1 MKCVYRIIVRLLY
14 CYCTVIERIFTLFL
28 ISTTFYLAYAM
39 ERLINR
45 LIELIVHP
53 KLRTDAETY
62 RKARLALLI
71 TMVTTALGPF
81 YAPFYLFAFDGPW
94 IALGIVIAAT
104 STIFSYWS
112 LKRGNVNAAGN
123 IIAGIFFV
131 TLSLITIGTGG
142 IISSGVAWLAI
153 PGLIGVLVC
162 GKASG
167 RVWVILAVVE
177 IFAIALVQK
186 FGVQLPILFNNDMP
200 ASALAGYPGF
210 VILVVLFATMFETG
224 KNQALKAAK
233 MEREKAESALQE
245 AKIATLETEKQRALA
260 SEHALE
266 VEQQRDY
273 LTHSVEA
280 MLIEIERFSRG
291 DLTVQLRAERDD
303 DIGRLSKS
311 LNSAIFSI
319 RMLMAQVI
327 GSIESTISVTERI
340 AADTEQMNVGAERQA
355 EQTAQVAGA
364 MEEMNATTEN
374 NTRNTTIAANEAVEA
389 SKEARNGGIIVAETI
404 VGITAIVQSVMESA
418 LTIQALGQS
427 SEQIGEI
434 AQTIE
439 EIADQT
445 NLLALNAAIEAAR
458 AGDQGRG
465 FAVVA
470 DEVRKLAERTQKA
483 TKEIATMIKQI
494 QNDTQKATRVMQEG
508 QREAERG
515 KISAARTAEA
525 MEQIVIRTETVA
537 ELVSQTAA
545 ASTQQTAASADIVEH
560 LESVSSITEETAK
573 GMSNIATTASELK
586 TLMERVRG
594 AVGQFYLGDEAGNT
608 RLLR

>member
-1 MKCVYRIIVRLLY
+1 LY
-14 CYCTVIERIFTLFL
+14 GYCTVIERIFTLFL
-28 ISTTFYLAYAM
+28 ISTTFYFAYAM

-53 KLRTDAETY
+53 KLLTDAETY

>member
-1 MKCVYRIIVRLLY
+1 
-14 CYCTVIERIFTLFL
+14 
-28 ISTTFYLAYAM
+28 M

-53 KLRTDAETY
+53 KLLTDAETY